1 MEGSVTCAV
10 YCRASRLST
19 AQHNYMAG
27 HASTVA
33 QYNVAQHK
41 ALHSTAQRPE
51 STIVRVTN
59 MEKCSKLLECTK
71 TKSATIALERGDSKH

>member
-1 MEGSVTCAV
+1 M
-10 YCRASRLST
+10 
-19 AQHNYMAG
+19 
-27 HASTVA
+27 A